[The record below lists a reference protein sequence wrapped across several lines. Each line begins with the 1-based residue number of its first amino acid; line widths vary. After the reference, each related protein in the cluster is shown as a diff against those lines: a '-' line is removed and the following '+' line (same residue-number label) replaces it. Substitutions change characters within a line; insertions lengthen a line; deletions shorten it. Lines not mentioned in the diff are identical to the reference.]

1 MRASVFRLSPLL
13 LLAVALMA
21 LAVLFA
27 PGAQPAQAQTTTVWS
42 ATLSVVVGTSTGLTG
57 CSIQPPCSSQLT
69 DDDFTY
75 GGVEYTFTTIY
86 VSGGSL
92 NVTVN
97 KAIPAALKSA
107 LTLHVGSSQFAL
119 AGAAFT
125 GNDRV
130 MTWTNSGLS
139 WSAGDTVSLS
149 LTEPSTTTPTTPTLP
164 PGTTEYWSETLA
176 VTAVDYGFG
185 CGYRTGQPQ
194 CDAALADD
202 DFRYGGVEHTV
213 ELVHVA
219 YGDTLQFILDREP
232 RDRNHPTNERSRMAL
247 YVNERQFL
255 VRDAL
260 VSYGIAENNVWTNE
274 TAWVLTW
281 TGSGLSWSD
290 GDSVLLTL
298 VTLPAGGLQSSP
310 GNVPPQRGGSGGTDG
325 DLGVVHNPN
334 AGNPYASLIADVK
347 LWRDDPCC
355 ASNTAHTDR
364 WDRVL
369 LALGESVADASLQPM
384 TASDAQGL
392 ADRGWNRWERVAE
405 ALRELETAG
414 DAPEAGPGAGP
425 EPANQAPTVSATP
438 ADVSGLEAGA
448 TREVSL
454 AGVFHDPDG
463 DALTITGGP
472 DDDAIVTVEVASDGS
487 RLTLTGVSEGTAIVL
502 VFAADPSGAS
512 VFTEFNVSV
521 VPAPE
526 PETEGL
532 SEIAAR
538 YDADANGKIDV
549 SEYRRALNDYAART
563 ITYSELLEVVRAY
576 QAS

>member
-1 MRASVFRLSPLL
+1 M
-13 LLAVALMA
+13 
-21 LAVLFA
+21 
-27 PGAQPAQAQTTTVWS
+27 QTINAITVGCQDTS
-42 ATLSVVVGTSTGLTG
+42 SGSECTST
-57 CSIQPPCSSQLT
+57 SVLT
-69 DDDFTY
+69 DNDFTY
-75 GGVEYTFTTIY
+75 SGVEYRLTRVALIA
-86 VSGGSL
+86 SSGSL
-92 NVTVN
+92 VLWFNKTVPADL
-97 KAIPAALKSA
+97 KAA

-119 AGAAFT
+119 ADALVT
-125 GNDRV
+125 TVNVSNDGLF
-130 MTWTNSGLS
+130 WNNSGLS

-149 LTEPSTTTPTTPTLP
+149 LTEPSTTSPTAPTPPTLP
-164 PGTTEYWSETLA
+164 PGTTENWSDTLA
-176 VTAVDYGFG
+176 VKAVDYGFG
-185 CGYRTGQPQ
+185 CGYRTGQPP
-194 CDAALADD
+194 CSAALGVNG
-202 DFRYGGVEHTV
+202 FVYHGGFYLV

-219 YGDTLQFILDREP
+219 YGDTLQLILDREP
-232 RDRNHPTNERSRMAL
+232 TDRNHLTNERSRMAL

-298 VTLPAGGLQSSP
+298 VTLPAGALQSSP

-334 AGNPYASLIADVK
+334 AGNPYAGLIADVRQ
-347 LWRDDPCC
+347 WRDDPCC
-355 ASNTAHTDR
+355 AHNQAHTDR

-369 LALGESVADASLQPM
+369 LALGQSVADASLQPM
-384 TASDAQGL
+384 TASEAQDL

-425 EPANQAPTVSATP
+425 EPANQAPTVSATL

-472 DDDAIVTVEVASDGS
+472 DDDAIVTVDVASDGS

-521 VPAPE
+521 VAAPE
-526 PETEGL
+526 PAASLTGA
-532 SEIAAR
+532 AAR
-538 YDADANGKIDV
+538 YDADSNGKIDV
-549 SEYRRALNDYAART
+549 SEYRRALNDYVASK
-563 ITYSELLEVVRAY
+563 IGYSELLEVVRAY